1 MRIEVDRD
9 VCEGIGMC
17 ESMAH
22 SFFEVDDD
30 EVMHLLDER
39 PAEEHRSQV
48 AAAVASCPVQALT
61 LVD

>member
-1 MRIEVDRD
+1 MRIVVDRD

-22 SFFEVDDD
+22 EFFEVDDD
-30 EVMHLLDER
+30 EVMHVLDDSPTDADR
-39 PAEEHRSQV
+39 PVV

-61 LVD
+61 LQG

>member
-1 MRIEVDRD
+1 MRITVDRETCQG
-9 VCEGIGMC
+9 VGMC

-22 SFFEVDDD
+22 RFFEVDDD
-30 EVMHLLDER
+30 DVMHVLEET
-39 PAEEHRSQV
+39 PAESDRKEV

>member
-22 SFFEVDDD
+22 EFFELDDDD
-30 EVMHLLDER
+30 EMRVLVEAPGD
-39 PAEEHRSQV
+39 EHRGQI
-48 AAAVASCPVQALT
+48 AAAVASCPVQALRLT
-61 LVD
+61 G

>member
-9 VCEGIGMC
+9 VCEGVGMC

-22 SFFEVDDD
+22 AFFEVDDD
-30 EVMHLLDER
+30 EVLTILDDS
-39 PAEEHRSQV
+39 PSEEHRPEV

>member
-1 MRIEVDRD
+1 MRIAVDRE
-9 VCEGIGMC
+9 VCEGVGMC

-22 SFFEVDDD
+22 RFFEVDDD
-30 EVMHLLDER
+30 DVMHVLDET
-39 PAEEHRSQV
+39 PADADRKEV